1 MLVIAHYEVGS
12 KIRNTIKE
20 LGGIMLEE
28 LPTPKKSLRQLEKE
42 NNKLNKK

>member
-20 LGGIMLEE
+20 LGGIMSEE

>member
-1 MLVIAHYEVGS
+1 MLVIANYEVGS
-12 KIRNTIKE
+12 KIRNTS
-20 LGGIMLEE
+20 EE